1 MGLTLVN
8 ILAGLFAPVGER
20 GKLFGILAV
29 MGPLGALIGGIA
41 TGLMADAWGYPA
53 MFTCLAALWACE
65 PLAGL
70 FLEDKVVQPQTQADR
85 QWREA
90 KPGLGSAFYFLL
102 LASTA
107 AGVAAFVA
115 LMGRSLLMDG
125 LGFSAT
131 AIASTGAVSG
141 AVGLPLPFV
150 TGWLSDRVDRKPLLA
165 VCYIAAAAGLV
176 LLTGSTSLWHF
187 WVVFSLIGVTTSV
200 NVAVGSA
207 FVTDLVAPEALGRG
221 MSLFNATMWI
231 GGVIGFGAT
240 GYSFERLG
248 ATETFIGAAVLAV
261 VSVLLLALIQPEK
274 HGSPEPA

>member
-1 MGLTLVN
+1 
-8 ILAGLFAPVGER
+8 
-20 GKLFGILAV
+20 
-29 MGPLGALIGGIA
+29 
-41 TGLMADAWGYPA
+41 
-53 MFTCLAALWACE
+53 
-65 PLAGL
+65 
-70 FLEDKVVQPQTQADR
+70 
-85 QWREA
+85 
-90 KPGLGSAFYFLL
+90 
-102 LASTA
+102 
-107 AGVAAFVA
+107 
-115 LMGRSLLMDG
+115 MDG